1 MARPCPICV
10 SDPALLAKV
19 NALIASGE
27 SANAVAVASG
37 FNKFAIQRHK
47 RHAFPAIT
55 FDDNSLSPLAR
66 SEKRLNELASRAEQS
81 WLGAV
86 ATGDARGA
94 LDVLKSQIRLA
105 LDLHSRLIEKA
116 EQATEAAKVDNKNTP
131 EHIDELLRLYRE
143 KKDARLQRE
152 SKLKES
158 GYIPC
163 PLCTTPESAG
173 NWVHPSG
180 IAALWRQVKQ
190 IYDNYCD
197 EKEAEA
203 RALAQK
209 EQTENADAVQ

>member
-55 FDDNSLSPLAR
+55 VDDNSLSPLAR

-143 KKDARLQRE
+143 KQDARQQ
-152 SKLKES
+152 KEADLIAR
-158 GYIPC
+158 GYVRC
-163 PLCTTPESAG
+163 PLCSTSDLSG
-173 NWVHPSG
+173 NWVHPSA
-180 IAALWRQVKQ
+180 IATLWKPVKA
-190 IYDNYCD
+190 IYDKYCD
-197 EKEAEA
+197 EAE
-203 RALAQK
+203 RKALEVK
-209 EQTENADAVQ
+209 NADNVVH